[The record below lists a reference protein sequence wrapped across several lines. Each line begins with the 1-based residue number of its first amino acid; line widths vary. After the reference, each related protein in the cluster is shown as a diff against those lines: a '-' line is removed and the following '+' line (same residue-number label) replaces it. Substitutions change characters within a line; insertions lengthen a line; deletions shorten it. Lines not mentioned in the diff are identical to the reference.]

1 MRGYF
6 GILVLL
12 ASSMAMS
19 AHAGSSSF
27 VVAVARGQVPV
38 AVRLELPADYVAV
51 PISLT
56 SNEKDPLR
64 NIESLQTYTQRLQ
77 EAVSKSPAVKLRQ
90 GTVSLAVAPAEEG
103 GFSSYKMGGTP
114 STTSLFLVAPLTA
127 DRDVYQVARDIIAF
141 AQTVA
146 KPEQVRV
153 TFGTTALG
161 VEAPERL
168 RPRLLALI
176 QKDIEQTRAALGNP
190 KSFEVT
196 GLESPVVV
204 VQRDD
209 RNVVVYLPYRL
220 QLGP

>member
-1 MRGYF
+1 MRGF
-6 GILVLL
+6 FVGLL
-12 ASSMAMS
+12 AFLVAMS

-38 AVRLELPADYVAV
+38 AVRLELPADYVVV
-51 PISLT
+51 PISLA

-90 GTVSLAVAPAEEG
+90 GTVSLAVTPAEEG
-103 GFSSYKMGGTP
+103 GFSSSYKMAGMP
-114 STTSLFLVAPLTA
+114 STASLFLVAPLTA

-146 KPEQVRV
+146 KPEQVRI

-176 QKDIEQTRAALGNP
+176 QKDIEQTRAALGTP
-190 KSFEVT
+190 KSYEVS

-204 VQRDD
+204 MQGDD

-220 QLGP
+220 QWGP

>member
-1 MRGYF
+1 MRGF
-6 GILVLL
+6 FLGLL
-12 ASSMAMS
+12 AFLVTMS

-38 AVRLELPADYVAV
+38 AVRLELPADYVVV
-51 PISLT
+51 PISLA

-77 EAVSKSPAVKLRQ
+77 DAVSKSPAVKLRQ
-90 GTVSLAVAPAEEG
+90 GTVSLAVTPAEEG
-103 GFSSYKMGGTP
+103 GFSSSYKMAGMP
-114 STTSLFLVAPLTA
+114 STASLFLVAPLTA

-146 KPEQVRV
+146 KPEQVRI

-176 QKDIEQTRAALGNP
+176 QKDIEQTRAALGTP
-190 KSFEVT
+190 KSYEVS

-204 VQRDD
+204 MQGDD

-220 QLGP
+220 QWGP

>member
-1 MRGYF
+1 MRGF
-6 GILVLL
+6 FRVLVLL
-12 ASSMAMS
+12 AAGMALS
-19 AHAGSSSF
+19 AQAGSNSF
-27 VVAVARGQVPV
+27 VVALARGQVPV

-51 PISLT
+51 PISLS
-56 SNEKDPLR
+56 SNEKDPVR
-64 NIESLQTYTQRLQ
+64 NIESLQAYTQRLQ
-77 EAVSKSPAVKLRQ
+77 EAVAKSPAVKLRQ

-103 GFSSYKMGGTP
+103 GFSSYKMAGTP
-114 STTSLFLVAPLTA
+114 STASLFLVAPLPA
-127 DRDVYQVARDIIAF
+127 DRDVYQVARDLIAF

-146 KPEQVRV
+146 KPDQLRV

-190 KSFEVT
+190 KSYAVS

-204 VQRDD
+204 MQRDD
-209 RNVVVYLPYRL
+209 RNVVVYQPYRL
-220 QLGP
+220 QVGP